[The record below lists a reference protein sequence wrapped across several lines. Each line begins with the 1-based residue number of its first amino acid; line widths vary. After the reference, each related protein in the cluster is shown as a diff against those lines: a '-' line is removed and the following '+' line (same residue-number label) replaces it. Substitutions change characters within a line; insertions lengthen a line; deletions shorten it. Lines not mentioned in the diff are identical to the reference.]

1 MMSSFLDVLD
11 SLYPQAASG
20 IAKIT
25 LKRSDNSL
33 EAVSPSG
40 VNLILYGAAE
50 IGDSV
55 FYRLD
60 NHQIT
65 APAPNL
71 TWTEE
76 GV

>member
-1 MMSSFLDVLD
+1 MSDFYDLLN
-11 SLYPQAASG
+11 SLYPQSASG
-20 IAKIT
+20 IARIT
-25 LKRSDNSL
+25 VKRSDNSL
-33 EAVSPSG
+33 EAASPSG
-40 VNLILYGAAE
+40 VNLVLYGAAE

-65 APAPNL
+65 APAPSL
-71 TWTEE
+71 TWNEE

>member
-1 MMSSFLDVLD
+1 MSDFYDLLN
-11 SLYPQAASG
+11 SLYPQSASG
-20 IAKIT
+20 IARIT

-33 EAVSPSG
+33 EALSPSG
-40 VNLILYGAAE
+40 VNLILYGMAE
-50 IGDSV
+50 IGESV

-65 APAPNL
+65 SPAPDL

-76 GV
+76 AV

>member
-1 MMSSFLDVLD
+1 MSSFLDVLD

-20 IAKIT
+20 IATIT
-25 LKRSDNSL
+25 VKRSDGSL

-40 VNLILYGAAE
+40 VNLLLKGTANV
-50 IGDSV
+50 GDSV

-65 APAPNL
+65 GSAPAIS
-71 TWTEE
+71 WTEE